1 MSGKDA
7 GKETLKKRAPQ
18 ERFPF
23 IVFGRQGK
31 VEAVLETDEKGYR
44 KSIEQGCVWHRD
56 RSTGRLL
63 PYLSGGKEAGCR
75 GFKKREDWAE
85 AYLSEAVPGT
95 KDATPEKDGA
105 DSRPEFGLPG
115 SVQGSSRQQ
124 SLRERAGAVLSSL
137 SATVAERRKKMPEGS
152 YTTHLFSSG
161 SAKIRKKLG
170 EEAVE
175 LILAGKKEDISY
187 EAADLVYHMLV
198 FLENESVSL
207 DSVLEELEK
216 RMG

>member
-1 MSGKDA
+1 MSGKEA

-23 IVFGRQGK
+23 VVFDSEGK

-95 KDATPEKDGA
+95 KDATPERGGASPGA

-115 SVQGSSRQQ
+115 GGQGSSRQE
-124 SLRERAGAVLSSL
+124 SMRERAGTVLSSL
-137 SATVAERRKKMPEGS
+137 SATVAERREKMPEGS

-175 LILAGKKEDISY
+175 LILAGKKDYISY
-187 EAADLVYHMLV
+187 E
-198 FLENESVSL
+198 
-207 DSVLEELEK
+207 
-216 RMG
+216 